1 LIVLAKAGQLAM
13 LRLAGDPVLVPRAV
27 VQEISIVGP
36 SDPAAKALGHTHWL
50 QVVDTG
56 PMSPALLPYGL
67 NAGEAAVLTWALAH
81 PGTEALLDDL
91 RARRC
96 AAALAVPHRGSAG
109 LIVSAKRQGL
119 IAAARPILEHLR
131 QVGLRL
137 SDQVM
142 NGILAQVGE

>member
-1 LIVLAKAGQLAM
+1 M
-13 LRLAGDPVLVPRAV
+13 
-27 VQEISIVGP
+27 
-36 SDPAAKALGHTHWL
+36 
-50 QVVDTG
+50 
-56 PMSPALLPYGL
+56 
-67 NAGEAAVLTWALAH
+67 LTWALAH

-91 RARRC
+91 RAHRC
-96 AAALAVPHRGSAG
+96 AATLAVPHRGSAG